1 MRECDVPELVD
12 HLFRRE
18 AGRMVATLTGI
29 LGVKNIALAEDVV
42 QEALVRAL
50 ELWPFEGVP
59 ENPRAWLIQ
68 VAKNRAL
75 DRLRRETT
83 LSAKLSTLVPAA
95 VEQSPLRPFDDDEVA
110 MLFLCAHPALA
121 PEARLALTLKLG
133 GGFGVREIA
142 RAFLAEES
150 TIAQRLVRAKRQIR
164 EQGLTFEMPG
174 DGELPERL
182 ESVLSVLYL
191 IFNEGYG
198 ALRQDLCEEAIRM
211 ARLVAGHF
219 TALPAAHALLA
230 LFLLQSSRFAAR
242 LDPSGTLLLLEDQDR
257 TKWDRDRIHEGLMF
271 LDRSAAGNTITPYH
285 LEAGIAAAHAVA
297 PDVSSTNWTEVI
309 ALYDQLYEL
318 KPSPVVALNRAVA
331 LARVEGPR
339 AAIAEIERIAPSLQR
354 YYLTHAAL
362 GAFWRDLEE
371 EEKARDQF
379 KQALDCSC
387 SEVERQFLEQRL
399 LF

>member
-1 MRECDVPELVD
+1 MRRHAKSSADILPTMQIATSRRSNWRRAVPFCRSAPSRFAKLKECDVPELVD

-42 QEALVRAL
+42 QEALLRAL

-68 VAKNRAL
+68 VAKNRPR
-75 DRLRRETT
+75 DRLRRETS
-83 LSAKLSTLVPAA
+83 LSAKLGMLSPAA
-95 VEQSPLRPFDDDEVA
+95 AEQPPLKPFDDDEVA

-164 EQGLTFEMPG
+164 EHGLTFEMPG
-174 DGELPERL
+174 DSELPERL

-219 TALPAAHALLA
+219 VTALPSAHALLA

-242 LDPSGTLLLLEDQDR
+242 IDPSVVLLLL
-257 TKWDRDRIHEGLMF
+257 
-271 LDRSAAGNTITPYH
+271 
-285 LEAGIAAAHAVA
+285 
-297 PDVSSTNWTEVI
+297 
-309 ALYDQLYEL
+309 
-318 KPSPVVALNRAVA
+318 
-331 LARVEGPR
+331 
-339 AAIAEIERIAPSLQR
+339 
-354 YYLTHAAL
+354 
-362 GAFWRDLEE
+362 
-371 EEKARDQF
+371 
-379 KQALDCSC
+379 
-387 SEVERQFLEQRL
+387 
-399 LF
+399 